1 MCFVSLVTTIVSFTT
16 FIDTKVVIKKW
27 VKNMI
32 FDLLHLN
39 DMHHVTFSDF

>member
-1 MCFVSLVTTIVSFTT
+1 MGFVSLVTTIVSFTT
-16 FIDTKVVIKKW
+16 FIDTKVVKKW

-32 FDLLHLN
+32 FNLLHLN